1 MKLLVTVLALTLGS
15 LSCAG
20 YGNRYGAQDEE
31 LVRSAVAGD
40 DAPEWVS
47 GMVQTLEG
55 SIAFVGR
62 GGGSNVLD
70 ERHAFDEALDHVR
83 TQVANYI
90 ATRVVTS
97 GSLHDQTDWEPGTS
111 RFNRG
116 YDDRGYDGYDDDGE
130 SQLAQHAAHQISRAL
145 VGGAAVS
152 EQHWEQWDVFSGD
165 TRYYN
170 GYGRDNRFGSR
181 TETTR
186 YGTVRR
192 YKCWVLSYISQEM
205 MDTYIAKTLATIE
218 NESQVSQQQ
227 RDSALAKNSSL
238 SASLATMQNDMRAEA
253 YELQRLRERINYG
266 RRFRLVGQEDCG
278 HAAPGCDFETV
289 HPDWRVISP
298 VAIPSSTCNHVDSSC
313 RICSITTN
321 LH

>member
-47 GMVQTLEG
+47 GMVQTREG

-97 GSLHDQTDWEPGTS
+97 GSLHDQTDWEPGSS

-116 YDDRGYDGYDDDGE
+116 YDGYDGYNAVVATNTLVHVGCMAHARRKFSE
-130 SQLAQHAAHQISRAL
+130 AVKSQGKNKKAGKAQHALALIQKLYRVEKRAKL
-145 VGGAAVS
+145 LSPEERFVYRQDHAKPILDKLRRWVDDSLPQVPPGSAA
-152 EQHWEQWDVFSGD
+152 GKAM
-165 TRYYN
+165 N
-170 GYGRDNRFGSR
+170 
-181 TETTR
+181 
-186 YGTVRR
+186 
-192 YKCWVLSYISQEM
+192 
-205 MDTYIAKTLATIE
+205 
-218 NESQVSQQQ
+218 
-227 RDSALAKNSSL
+227 
-238 SASLATMQNDMRAEA
+238 
-253 YELQRLRERINYG
+253 
-266 RRFRLVGQEDCG
+266 
-278 HAAPGCDFETV
+278 
-289 HPDWRVISP
+289 
-298 VAIPSSTCNHVDSSC
+298 
-313 RICSITTN
+313 
-321 LH
+321 